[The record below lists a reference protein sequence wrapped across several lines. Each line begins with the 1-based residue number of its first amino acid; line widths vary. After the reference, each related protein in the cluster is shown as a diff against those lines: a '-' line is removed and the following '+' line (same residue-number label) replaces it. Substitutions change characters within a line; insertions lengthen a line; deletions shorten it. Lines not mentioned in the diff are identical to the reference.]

1 MTLQKTP
8 SGRAVSEADRHV
20 VEGNV
25 VPLRAERLPAPSRQ
39 PWRPIVA
46 GMVILLVAVVGFGI
60 WAATAPLSSAVV
72 AQGTIIFEGKRKSV
86 QHLEGGI
93 VGEILA
99 KDGDRVQVGVVLV
112 RLDPTRAQANFL
124 IIESQLNAARA
135 LEARLIAER
144 DETAA
149 VDFAAE
155 LSQRRG
161 EPQIAQ
167 LLSLQ
172 ERQFHDRRQSI
183 ANQVSIL
190 NSRVEQY
197 RAESR
202 GLDTQQKNK
211 DEQIRL
217 IAGELVGLKELNAK
231 GWVPI
236 TRILSLE
243 REAARLR
250 GDRGADVA
258 GMARIENAIGEARLQ
273 IIQTRQKF
281 REDALAQ
288 LRETQ
293 NQVAELSSRL
303 IAAQDT
309 RQRSDILAPETGV
322 VQGSKVLT
330 VGGVVMP
337 GQELMQ
343 IVPFNDRLQ
352 IEAHIQP
359 QDIESVVPGQ
369 TSELRFT
376 ALNQRTTPVI
386 DGTVTLVSADRFV
399 DERANAAYY
408 LATVDVPAD
417 QMAKLTGHRIQAGMP
432 VDVLIKTGERTFIQY
447 LLKPLTDTI
456 ARSFRER

>member
-1 MTLQKTP
+1 MTMVRST
-8 SGRAVSEADRHV
+8 SGRSAQESKRPDI
-20 VEGNV
+20 EGKV
-25 VPLRAERLPAPSRQ
+25 VPFRAERLPAPALQ
-39 PWRPIVA
+39 PWRPIAA
-46 GMVILLVAVVGFGI
+46 GMAILLTAVVGFGI
-60 WAATAPLSSAVV
+60 WAVTAPIDGAIV

-99 KDGDRVQVGVVLV
+99 KDGDRVRAGDVLV
-112 RLDPTRAQANFL
+112 RLDPTRAQASSS
-124 IIESQLNAARA
+124 IIENQLNAARA
-135 LEARLIAER
+135 LDARLVAER
-144 DETAA
+144 DNAA
-149 VDFAAE
+149 AIDFGPE
-155 LSQRRG
+155 LGRHRG
-161 EPQIAQ
+161 EPQVGQ
-167 LLSLQ
+167 LLALQ
-172 ERQFHDRRQSI
+172 ERQFRDRRTSI
-183 ANQVSIL
+183 ENQVSIL
-190 NSRVEQY
+190 NSRVQQF

-211 DEQIRL
+211 DVQINL
-217 IAGELVGLKELNAK
+217 IGSELVGLKELNAK

-236 TRILSLE
+236 TRILALE

-258 GMARIENAIGEARLQ
+258 GMARIENSIGEARLQ

-281 REDALAQ
+281 GEDVLAQ

-303 IAAQDT
+303 IAAQDSL
-309 RQRSDILAPETGV
+309 RRIDILAPETGM
-322 VQGSKVLT
+322 VQGSRVLT
-330 VGGVVMP
+330 VGGVMMP

-369 TSELRFT
+369 ISELRFT

-399 DERANAAYY
+399 DEKANIAYF
-408 LATVDVPAD
+408 LATVDVPPA
-417 QMAKLTGHRIQAGMP
+417 QLAKLAGHRLQAGMP
-432 VDVLIKTGERTFIQY
+432 VDVLIKTGERTFLQY
-447 LLKPLTDTI
+447 LLKPLSDTL

>member
-1 MTLQKTP
+1 MTLLKP
-8 SGRAVSEADRHV
+8 ASGRDLAAVDRPATD
-20 VEGNV
+20 GNV
-25 VPLRAERLPAPSRQ
+25 VLLRAGRHPAPSRQ
-39 PWRPIVA
+39 TWRPIVA
-46 GMVILLVAVVGFGI
+46 GMAVLLIAVVGFGI
-60 WAATAPLSSAVV
+60 WAATAPLSGAIV
-72 AQGTIIFEGKRKSV
+72 APGTIIFEGKRKSV

-93 VGEILA
+93 VAEILA
-99 KDGDRVQVGVVLV
+99 KDGDRVQVGAVLV

-124 IIESQLNAARA
+124 IVETQFNAARA
-135 LEARLIAER
+135 LEARLVAER
-144 DETAA
+144 DEAGGVSFA
-149 VDFAAE
+149 VE
-155 LSQRRG
+155 LERRRG

-167 LLSLQ
+167 LLALQ
-172 ERQFHDRRQSI
+172 ERQFRDRRQSI
-183 ANQVSIL
+183 GNQVSIL

-202 GLDTQQKNK
+202 GLDTQQRNK
-211 DEQIRL
+211 DEQIKL
-217 IAGELVGLKELNAK
+217 IAGELVGLKELHAK
-231 GWVPI
+231 GWVPV

-273 IIQTRQKF
+273 IIQTQQKF

-293 NQVAELSSRL
+293 NQAAELSSRL
-303 IAAQDT
+303 VAAQDT
-309 RQRSDILAPETGV
+309 LQRSNVLAPETGV

-330 VGGVVMP
+330 LGGVVMP

-369 TSELRFT
+369 ISELRFT

-399 DERANAAYY
+399 DERANVAYY

-432 VDVLIKTGERTFIQY
+432 VDVLIKTGDRTFLQY

>member
-1 MTLQKTP
+1 MTMPQGKSVTGAD
-8 SGRAVSEADRHV
+8 GRDAAQ
-20 VEGNV
+20 NV
-25 VPLRAERLPAPSRQ
+25 VSLRGEPLAAPPRQ
-39 PWRPIVA
+39 TLRPIVA
-46 GMVILLVAVVGFGI
+46 GFATLLVALIGFGI
-60 WAATAPLSSAVV
+60 WSATAPLSSAVV
-72 AQGTIIFEGKRKSV
+72 AQGTIVFEGKRKSV

-93 VGEILA
+93 VGEIRA
-99 KDGDRVQVGVVLV
+99 KDGDHVRAGDVLV
-112 RLDPTRAQANFL
+112 RLDPTRAQANFS
-124 IIESQLNAARA
+124 IIENQLGAARA
-135 LEARLIAER
+135 LEGRLVAER
-144 DETAA
+144 DDAA
-149 VDFAAE
+149 EIVFAPE

-167 LLSLQ
+167 LLALQ
-172 ERQFHDRRQSI
+172 ERQFRDRRQSI
-183 ANQVSIL
+183 VNQVSIL

-202 GLDTQQKNK
+202 GLDTQQRNK

-217 IAGELVGLKELNAK
+217 IGRELVGLRELHEK

-236 TRILSLE
+236 TRILALE

-258 GMARIENAIGEARLQ
+258 GMARIENSIGEARLQ

-281 REDALAQ
+281 GEDVLVQ

-303 IAAQDT
+303 IAAQDSL
-309 RQRSDILAPETGV
+309 QRIDILAPETGI

-330 VGGVVMP
+330 VGGVMMA

-343 IVPFNDRLQ
+343 IVPFNDRIQ

-369 TSELRFT
+369 ISELRFT

-399 DERANAAYY
+399 DERANVAYY
-408 LATVDVPAD
+408 LATVDVPPD
-417 QMAKLTGHRIQAGMP
+417 QLAKLEGHRLQAGMP
-432 VDVLIKTGERTFIQY
+432 VDVLIRTGERTFFQY
-447 LLKPLTDTI
+447 LLKPLSDTI

>member
-1 MTLQKTP
+1 MTMP
-8 SGRAVSEADRHV
+8 AGRSV
-20 VEGNV
+20 VGASAGEVAEKV
-25 VPLRAERLPAPSRQ
+25 VPLRGGRLAAPPRQ
-39 PWRPIVA
+39 PWRPITA
-46 GMVILLVAVVGFGI
+46 GIAILLIALLGFGL
-60 WAATAPLSSAVV
+60 WSATAPLSSAVV
-72 AQGTIIFEGKRKSV
+72 AQGTIVFEGKRKSV

-93 VGEILA
+93 VGEIRA
-99 KDGDRVQVGVVLV
+99 RDGDRVQAGDVLV
-112 RLDPTRAQANFL
+112 RLDPTRAQANFS

-135 LEARLIAER
+135 LEGRLIAER
-144 DETAA
+144 DAA
-149 VDFAAE
+149 AAITVAPE
-155 LSQRRG
+155 LAARRG

-167 LLSLQ
+167 LLALQ

-183 ANQVSIL
+183 ENQVSIL

-202 GLDTQQKNK
+202 GLDTQQRNK

-217 IAGELVGLKELNAK
+217 IGRELVGLKELHEK

-236 TRILSLE
+236 TRILALE

-258 GMARIENAIGEARLQ
+258 GMARIENSIGEARLQ

-281 REDALAQ
+281 GEDVLVQ

-303 IAAQDT
+303 IAAQDSL
-309 RQRSDILAPETGV
+309 QRIDILAPETGI

-330 VGGVVMP
+330 VGGVMMA

-343 IVPFNDRLQ
+343 IVPFNDRIQ
-352 IEAHIQP
+352 IEAHIPP

-369 TSELRFT
+369 ISELRFT

-399 DERANAAYY
+399 DERANVAYF
-408 LATVDVPAD
+408 LATVDVPPE
-417 QMAKLTGHRIQAGMP
+417 QLAKLDGHRIQAGMP
-432 VDVLIKTGERTFIQY
+432 VDVLIRTGERTFLEY
-447 LLKPLTDTI
+447 LVKPLSDTI